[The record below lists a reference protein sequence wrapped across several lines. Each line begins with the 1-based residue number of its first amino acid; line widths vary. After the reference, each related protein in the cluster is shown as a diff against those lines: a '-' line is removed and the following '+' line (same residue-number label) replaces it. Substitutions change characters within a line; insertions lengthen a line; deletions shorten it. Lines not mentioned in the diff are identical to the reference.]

1 MKILALALLA
11 AGTAAFGAAAPSTWQ
26 IDPNHSAAQFAV
38 KHLAVSTVRGEFGN
52 VRGTI
57 AFDDADPSKTAIEA
71 TIDAATVNTRVAGR
85 DADLKGPGFFDVQ
98 NHPQITF
105 RSTSVEPAGG
115 NAFAVTGDLTI
126 RGVTKRVT
134 LKVDATP
141 AVTDPKGNE
150 RRGAEATTTLSRKA
164 FGVSAD
170 PGIVGDEVKVT
181 IDLEAVR
188 KPD

>member
-1 MKILALALLA
+1 VKIIALTLFA
-11 AGTAAFGAAAPSTWQ
+11 AGTAAFAGAAPPTWT

-38 KHLAVSTVRGEFGN
+38 RHLAVSTVRGEFGN
-52 VRGTI
+52 IRGTI
-57 AFDDADPSKTAIEA
+57 VFDDADPSKTTIEA

-85 DADLKGPGFFDVQ
+85 DADLRGPGFFDVA

-105 RSTSVEPAGG
+105 RSTSVEPAGP

-126 RGVTKRVT
+126 RGVTKPVT
-134 LKVDATP
+134 LRVEATAP
-141 AVTDPKGNE
+141 VKDPKGNA

-188 KPD
+188 KAD